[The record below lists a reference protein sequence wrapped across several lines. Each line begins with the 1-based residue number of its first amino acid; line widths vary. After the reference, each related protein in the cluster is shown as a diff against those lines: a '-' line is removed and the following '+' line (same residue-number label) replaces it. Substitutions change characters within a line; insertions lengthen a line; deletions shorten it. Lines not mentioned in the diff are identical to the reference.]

1 MHVLEM
7 HGWIV
12 SVHIL
17 SRSRS
22 IPITSVVSS
31 FFFLFPN
38 IVIFFNVELFVI
50 LLRNHGSSNH
60 DLWYV
65 PTNSKNKA
73 WKCIVAWSK
82 AINCEESK
90 SFFVDNNR
98 KKQVSSWT
106 TKVTTSHDIAI
117 TCKMHQAKEW
127 RRDKQPRIQ
136 EALKRYLHSMVCTT
150 PLASHLDCSGKA

>member
-22 IPITSVVSS
+22 ISITSVVKS

-38 IVIFFNVELFVI
+38 IAIFFNVELFVI
-50 LLRNHGSSNH
+50 LLRSHGFSNH

-65 PTNSKNKA
+65 PTNRKNKA

-82 AINCEESK
+82 TINCEESK

-98 KKQVSSWT
+98 KKQMSSWT

-117 TCKMHQAKEW
+117 TRKMHQAKEW
-127 RRDKQPRIQ
+127 KRDKQPRIQ
-136 EALKRYLHSMVCTT
+136 EALKRYYT
-150 PLASHLDCSGKA
+150 